1 MPYLQDLT
9 FRLAAGAVQLP
20 EEIRQRHATWLLKQQ
35 NEDGGFSGR
44 EGGSDLYYTGFAL
57 RALMILDALDPLPAA
72 AAADFL
78 RSRLDKKEGIVD
90 LISLVYGAAVLQLIA
105 GIDVLADAD
114 GQWPQNLS
122 ALLESLRRE
131 DGGYAKSSEGRAGST
146 YQTFL
151 TLLCYELI
159 DIPVP
164 QPQRAIDF
172 LQRHEHPQG
181 GFLEIRVGKR
191 PGVNPTAAAIG
202 ALKTLDA
209 LTPQIISRTVDFLA
223 EMQTDEGGLAANT
236 RIPLAD
242 LLSSCTG
249 LITLADLG
257 ATQVVSLEKLRN
269 YATQMQRDTGG
280 FAGFVMDPGQDV
292 EYTFYGL
299 ATLALSYP
307 PSFEM

>member
-20 EEIRQRHATWLLKQQ
+20 EELRQRHAAWLLKQQ

-57 RALMILDALDPLPAA
+57 RALMILDALDPRPAH

-105 GIDVLADAD
+105 GIDVLADAHA
-114 GQWPQNLS
+114 QWPENLA

-131 DGGYAKSSEGRAGST
+131 DGGYAKSTEGRAGST

-164 QPQRAIDF
+164 EPRRAIDF
-172 LQRHEHPQG
+172 LRRHEHPQG

-191 PGVNPTAAAIG
+191 PGANPTAAAIG
-202 ALKTLDA
+202 ASK
-209 LTPQIISRTVDFLA
+209 PS
-223 EMQTDEGGLAANT
+223 T
-236 RIPLAD
+236 R
-242 LLSSCTG
+242 
-249 LITLADLG
+249 
-257 ATQVVSLEKLRN
+257 
-269 YATQMQRDTGG
+269 
-280 FAGFVMDPGQDV
+280 
-292 EYTFYGL
+292 
-299 ATLALSYP
+299 
-307 PSFEM
+307 